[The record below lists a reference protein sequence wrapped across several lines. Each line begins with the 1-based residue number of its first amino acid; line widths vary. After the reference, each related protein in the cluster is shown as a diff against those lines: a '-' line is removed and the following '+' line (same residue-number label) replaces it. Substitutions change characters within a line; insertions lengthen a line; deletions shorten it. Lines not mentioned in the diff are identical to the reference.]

1 MKVNYLPKNRLRH
14 AYLRRIIILLAI
26 FISGAVVFPFLG
38 ASVISAVSPVWKVEN
53 VIIRSLRKGVTL
65 FASKKSLVEENIALK
80 EKLSSLE
87 TEILFLSM
95 GRVQEDTL
103 LELLG
108 RKRKSDTVVAAVL
121 TRPPQTPYDVIIID
135 AGSNESLTVGSEVS
149 LPEGPILGIISEIFP
164 KSAKVKLFSAGG
176 EETNAVLERDN
187 VPVTLVGSGGGN
199 FKLTLPRDIAIEK
212 GDRILSPDIT
222 SHPLATVGEI
232 SVRPTDSFKEVLAKS
247 PTNIFSL
254 RFVFVTP

>member
-14 AYLRRIIILLAI
+14 AYLRRIITLVAI
-26 FISGAVVFPFLG
+26 FISGAVIFSLLD
-38 ASVISAVSPVWKVEN
+38 AIIISIISPIWKIKN
-53 VIIRSLRKGVTL
+53 VIITGNVIPSLP
-65 FASKKSLVEENIALK
+65 EEQTQKNI
-80 EKLSSLE
+80 
-87 TEILFLSM
+87 
-95 GRVQEDTL
+95 L
-103 LELLG
+103 LELVG
-108 RKRKSDTVVAAVL
+108 RKQESNIVIAAVL

-135 AGSNESLTVGSEVS
+135 AGSNESLTIGSEVS
-149 LPEGPILGIISEIFP
+149 LPEGPILGIISEVFP
-164 KSAKVKLFSAGG
+164 KSAKVKLFSASG
-176 EETNAVLERDN
+176 EETNAVLERNN

-222 SHPLATVGEI
+222 SRPLATVGEI

>member
-14 AYLRRIIILLAI
+14 AYLRRIITLVAI
-26 FISGAVVFPFLG
+26 FISGAVIFSLLD
-38 ASVISAVSPVWKVEN
+38 AIIISIISPIWKIKN
-53 VIIRSLRKGVTL
+53 VIITGNVIPSLP
-65 FASKKSLVEENIALK
+65 EEQTQKNI
-80 EKLSSLE
+80 
-87 TEILFLSM
+87 
-95 GRVQEDTL
+95 L
-103 LELLG
+103 LELVG
-108 RKRKSDTVVAAVL
+108 RKQESNIVIAAVL

-135 AGSNESLTVGSEVS
+135 AGSNESLTIGSEVS

-164 KSAKVKLFSAGG
+164 KSAKVKLFSASG
-176 EETNAVLERDN
+176 EETNAVLERNN

-222 SHPLATVGEI
+222 SRPLATVGEI